1 MLTNI
6 AGASGKV
13 NCFEADLILTN
24 HTRSTLVVAEISVSL
39 ILLAG
44 AALLIR
50 TLMALHTVD
59 AGFDADNVL
68 TIEMSLNEPRFAK
81 TADVV
86 RLIRHA
92 ERRVQNTP

>member
-1 MLTNI
+1 MQTNI

-24 HTRSTLVVAEISVSL
+24 HTRSTLVVAEISASL

-59 AGFDADNVL
+59 AGFDADNVH
-68 TIEMSLNEPRFAK
+68 R
-81 TADVV
+81 DVAQ
-86 RLIRHA
+86 RTPLC
-92 ERRVQNTP
+92 EDGRRSSTDSSR